1 MRIQPILRYTDM
13 ASARM
18 THTQCPDLV
27 AIGSSTGGPDALATI
42 FKALPRHFP
51 VPVVVTQHMPKL
63 FLEKLATRIA
73 GISKLTCSVAKD
85 GDILQ
90 AGHIYF
96 APGDIHM
103 KIVGFGSRLRVKLE
117 DGPKVNHCIPSVDV
131 LFESLAELSPKTK
144 TLGLVITGMGDDG
157 AKGAKLLADKHNL
170 VLVQDE
176 ATSTVWGMAGATM
189 RLGAAAEALPL
200 DAIARRLIRY
210 TECRA

>member
-1 MRIQPILRYTDM
+1 MKCKN
-13 ASARM
+13 
-18 THTQCPDLV
+18 CPDLI

-42 FKALPRHFP
+42 FKALPKHFP
-51 VPVVVTQHMPKL
+51 IPIVVTQHMPKL

-73 GISKLTCSVAKD
+73 GISPLTCSVAKD
-85 GDILQ
+85 GETLK

-117 DGPKVNHCIPSVDV
+117 EGARVNHCIPSVDV
-131 LFESLAELSPKTK
+131 LFASLAELAPKTSA
-144 TLGLVITGMGDDG
+144 LGVVITGMGDDG
-157 AKGAKLLADKHNL
+157 AKGAKLLADKDNL

-176 ATSTVWGMAGATM
+176 ATSTVWGMAGATV
-189 RLGAAAEALPL
+189 RLGAADEELPL
-200 DAIARRLIRY
+200 DAIARRLMRY